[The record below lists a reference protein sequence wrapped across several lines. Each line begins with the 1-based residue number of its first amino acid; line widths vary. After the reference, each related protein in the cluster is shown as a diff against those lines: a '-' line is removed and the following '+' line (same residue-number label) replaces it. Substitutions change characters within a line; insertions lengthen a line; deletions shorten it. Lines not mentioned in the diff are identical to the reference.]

1 MTRNRVRGRLSWSP
15 SWEGPV
21 QGWAVNFIKANKWRC
36 DWVHD
41 KDDLLQ
47 DAYLTYLKVVETY
60 PRVIEPKHFM
70 ALFKAAMWNAMH
82 DRARYKR
89 RKRLVHEETPKD
101 VSEFC
106 EGRIG
111 ELTNYGYINVLLAEA
126 PEELHMALALL
137 EENPEALRSRVNAQ
151 GQRENLNMKLR
162 RILGLGNVDVIGTLR
177 SLLSQ
182 G

>member
-1 MTRNRVRGRLSWSP
+1 MCWSP
-15 SWEGPV
+15 SWEGPIE
-21 QGWAVNFIKANKWRC
+21 GWAVNFIKNNKWRC
-36 DWVHD
+36 DRLHD
-41 KDDLLQ
+41 QDDLLQ
-47 DAYLTYLKVVETY
+47 DAYLTYMKLVETY

-89 RKRLVHEETPKD
+89 RKRLVHEDTPKD

-137 EENPEALRSRVNAQ
+137 EGSPEKLRGKVNEQ

-162 RILGLGNVDVIGTLR
+162 RILGLGDVDVIGTLR
-177 SLLSQ
+177 ALLTQ
-182 G
+182 